1 MTRLLLAIA
10 ATVTILATPASA
22 KILFVC
28 GGAAQPEADFS
39 NRSDLS
45 RLFEATRISTTADAG
60 NLSGQVALFEDEN
73 GYDVVLNWGE
83 DNQQSLRDSGA
94 SILGNGFGTSLV
106 HLMVSRGADEPLQH
120 FVFSEENNR
129 LGQLVHTSQGS
140 EGEAEQKT
148 LCVLP

>member
-1 MTRLLLAIA
+1 MTRLLLALA

-39 NRSDLS
+39 NRSELS
-45 RLFEATRISTTADAG
+45 RLFEATRISATTDAG
-60 NLSGQVALFEDEN
+60 GLEGQVALFEDEN

-83 DNQQSLRDSGA
+83 DNATSLRATGA

-106 HLMVSRGADEPLQH
+106 HLMISRGDDAPLEH

-129 LGQLVHTSQGS
+129 LGQLVHTSQGAD
-140 EGEAEQKT
+140 GEPEQKT